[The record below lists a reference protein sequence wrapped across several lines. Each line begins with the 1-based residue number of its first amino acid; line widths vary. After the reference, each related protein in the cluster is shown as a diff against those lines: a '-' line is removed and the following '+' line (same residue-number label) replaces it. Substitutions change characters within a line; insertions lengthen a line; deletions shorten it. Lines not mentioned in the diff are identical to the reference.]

1 MSFSRGGGKQQLG
14 YDKYSEH
21 NDSSPLGKL
30 QQQYWTTKQQV
41 IRKLGKK
48 EDEFV
53 VMSDSELDAK
63 LDLFEAI
70 EENSV
75 DLLRVI
81 EMYQDKIIV
90 LSIEEGEMG
99 RFLKSQSTYDNK
111 TRAGKMMAAVGKAQN
126 FASQQRTALRLPL
139 VRLYNEVETFRFRAV
154 ADTWLT
160 VRRMENA
167 RTEYRGALLWM
178 RNVSQELDPDTSK
191 KLEKFRRVQAQVK
204 KTKTKFDRLK
214 TDVIQKIDLLS
225 ASRCNM
231 FSHVLVQYQ
240 QTLIQFWEKTARTMN
255 AVADAFKGYQYY
267 EFNVIKDLVE
277 PSKRLAKLAN
287 KSGGNDDDKSVDSKA
302 TGEDEEKASTLIDF
316 ETANETTSE
325 TSQGADGGQKTVE
338 DEVNEL
344 IDLMTRNE
352 ATNLNE
358 QMKELEK
365 LEMEKKL
372 KNSSQPAGS
381 KKPESTSSSFAS
393 KFSLDSFGLSSKSSA
408 TAASAASNPQSTD
421 SAEMT
426 ANASANFQAFKDM
439 FTNANDEFERE
450 WQSAFTSGNA
460 EATSNAAAVANLSPS
475 QTEFGFFTS
484 AGAQSSSLFA
494 AAQELMK
501 PMSPE
506 SLSSKSAAAAEP
518 PNQPTQP
525 LAAANKQSTTA
536 KNLEAWYNLFAEL
549 DPLKNPDAIGQKEG
563 TEEERNC

>member
-1 MSFSRGGGKQQLG
+1 M
-14 YDKYSEH
+14 
-21 NDSSPLGKL
+21 
-30 QQQYWTTKQQV
+30 
-41 IRKLGKK
+41 
-48 EDEFV
+48 
-53 VMSDSELDAK
+53 
-63 LDLFEAI
+63 
-70 EENSV
+70 

-267 EFNVIKDLVE
+267 EFNIIKVRGPKLSAICCFMVSASISQFFKRISSSRASAW
-277 PSKRLAKLAN
+277 PSWRRR
-287 KSGGNDDDKSVDSKA
+287 A
-302 TGEDEEKASTLIDF
+302 TTTSPL
-316 ETANETTSE
+316 TAN
-325 TSQGADGGQKTVE
+325 
-338 DEVNEL
+338 
-344 IDLMTRNE
+344 
-352 ATNLNE
+352 
-358 QMKELEK
+358 
-365 LEMEKKL
+365 
-372 KNSSQPAGS
+372 P
-381 KKPESTSSSFAS
+381 
-393 KFSLDSFGLSSKSSA
+393 SA
-408 TAASAASNPQSTD
+408 
-421 SAEMT
+421 
-426 ANASANFQAFKDM
+426 K
-439 FTNANDEFERE
+439 R
-450 WQSAFTSGNA
+450 
-460 EATSNAAAVANLSPS
+460 
-475 QTEFGFFTS
+475 
-484 AGAQSSSLFA
+484 
-494 AAQELMK
+494 
-501 PMSPE
+501 
-506 SLSSKSAAAAEP
+506 
-518 PNQPTQP
+518 
-525 LAAANKQSTTA
+525 TA
-536 KNLEAWYNLFAEL
+536 KKKRARKL
-549 DPLKNPDAIGQKEG
+549 
-563 TEEERNC
+563 